1 MAAVKKRQS
10 NIELLRIVTMM
21 MIIMLHL
28 LDKGE
33 VLPWFGDMHTFN
45 DYFSWYVEALCI
57 IAVNVYVFISGYF
70 LLDSKFTFKK
80 LFFIVAQVW
89 FYSVGIFL
97 LCYFTGGIPAED
109 INIYSL
115 IMMFLPVLDNHYWFA
130 TTYVLLFLVF
140 PFLNVLVKGM
150 NEKRHRTL
158 LIVLLIV
165 FSLWVSVLPETFPIV
180 DKSGMDLP
188 WFVVLYFIA
197 SYIRLYPDKLKGK
210 ARVYLLTYALV
221 SAVPLLYARFL
232 VGINNHFGKLGEYSK
247 MWYQYNAIPVVIMSI
262 LFFIFFLKINIKNK
276 VICNIINFVARATF
290 GVYLIH
296 EHLYVRYRWTSYFDP
311 KKYFDKPYWILRA
324 IGIVIIVFVVCASID
339 IVRIYLFKLLFDNPL
354 CNKLWSKFGKIED
367 KINGQD

>member
-33 VLPWFGDMHTFN
+33 VLPWFGDMHSFN

-57 IAVNVYVFISGYF
+57 ISVNVYVFISGYF

-115 IMMFLPVLDNHYWFA
+115 IMMFLPVLGNHYWFA
-130 TTYVLLFLVF
+130 TTYVLLMLVF
-140 PFLNVLVKGM
+140 PFLNTFIKAM
-150 NEKRHRTL
+150 DEKRHRR
-158 LIVLLIV
+158 LIIILVII
-165 FSLWVSVLPETFPIV
+165 FSLWVTVLPVTNPVV
-180 DKSGMDLP
+180 DKWGMDLP

-197 SYIRLYPDKLKGK
+197 SYMKKYPDRLKGK
-210 ARVYLLTYALV
+210 AWGYLLAYALV
-221 SAVPLLYARFL
+221 STTPLIFARVL
-232 VGINNHFGKLGEYSK
+232 IGINNRFGKLGGYSRL
-247 MWYQYNAIPVVIMSI
+247 WYQYNVIPVVIMSI
-262 LFFIFFLKINIKNK
+262 AFFVFFLKIDIKNK
-276 VICNIINFVARATF
+276 VIGNIINFVARATF

-296 EHLYVRYRWTSYFDP
+296 EHLYVRFRWTSLFDP

-324 IGIVIIVFVVCASID
+324 IGIVIIMFVVCASID